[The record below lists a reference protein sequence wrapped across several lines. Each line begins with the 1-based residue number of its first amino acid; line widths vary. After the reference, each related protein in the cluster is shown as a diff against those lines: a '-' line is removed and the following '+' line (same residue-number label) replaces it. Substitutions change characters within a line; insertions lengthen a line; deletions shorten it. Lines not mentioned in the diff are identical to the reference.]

1 VLNKLFLASMGLAL
15 AAITGCVPCSN
26 EVNEH
31 GLAPRPQ
38 YDAQIDACIT
48 MKSCVPLCRQVFGL
62 DGSVEV
68 RSCNIDNVDPANAHV
83 VVRYYDANS
92 CSDGGDDIGYDD
104 GSYDGG
110 DDGGYDGGSSDG
122 SDDGS
127 TSGDDGSDDG
137 STTGDDGG
145 DDGSTG
151 DDGGDDGGDTG
162 DDGGGDDGGGDDGG
176 DGGWKV
182 GHHHVHVEKANAP
195 TTSQSRK

>member
-1 VLNKLFLASMGLAL
+1 VLNKLFVASMGLAL
-15 AAITGCVPCSN
+15 AAITSCAPCSN
-26 EVNEH
+26 EVSEH

-62 DGSVEV
+62 DGSIDV
-68 RSCNIDNVDPANAHV
+68 RSCKIDDVDPANAHV

-92 CSDGGDDIGYDD
+92 CSDDGGDDIGYDD
-104 GSYDGG
+104 GT
-110 DDGGYDGGSSDG
+110 DDGGGYNGGSTDG

-127 TSGDDGSDDG
+127 GG
-137 STTGDDGG
+137 STTGDDGS
-145 DDGSTG
+145 DGSTAG

-162 DDGGGDDGGGDDGG
+162 DGGGDTGDDGGDTGGDDGG

-182 GHHHVHVEKANAP
+182 GHHHVHVDHANAP
-195 TTSQSRK
+195 TTSQPRK

>member
-1 VLNKLFLASMGLAL
+1 VLNKLFLASMGLAF
-15 AAITGCVPCSN
+15 AAIAGCVPCSN
-26 EVNEH
+26 EVSEH

-38 YDAQIDACIT
+38 YDVQIDACIT

-62 DGSVEV
+62 DGSIEV
-68 RSCNIDNVDPANAHV
+68 RSCKIDNVDPANAHV

-92 CSDGGDDIGYDD
+92 CSDDGGDDIGYDD

-110 DDGGYDGGSSDG
+110 DDGGYDG
-122 SDDGS
+122 
-127 TSGDDGSDDG
+127 TGDDGSDDG
-137 STTGDDGG
+137 STSGDDGG

-162 DDGGGDDGGGDDGG
+162 DDGGDTGDDGGDTGGGDDGG

-182 GHHHVHVEKANAP
+182 GPHHVHVEKANAP

>member
-15 AAITGCVPCSN
+15 VAFAGCVPCSN
-26 EVNEH
+26 EVSEH

-48 MKSCVPLCRQVFGL
+48 MKSCVPLCRQVFSL
-62 DGSVEV
+62 DGSVDV
-68 RSCNIDNVDPANAHV
+68 RGCKIDNVDPANAHV

-92 CSDGGDDIGYDD
+92 CSDGGDDIGYYD
-104 GSYDGG
+104 GTYDDGG
-110 DDGGYDGGSSDG
+110 DDGGYDGGGYGSDG

-127 TSGDDGSDDG
+127 TSGDDGGDG
-137 STTGDDGG
+137 STTGDEGGDGG
-145 DDGSTG
+145 DTG

-162 DDGGGDDGGGDDGG
+162 DDGGDTGGDTG

-182 GHHHVHVEKANAP
+182 GHHHVHVEQANAP
-195 TTSQSRK
+195 TTSQRRK